1 MLRKIVLKI
10 LFYSDSLEI
19 EINGKLIFSRL
30 NLGRDPDI
38 DEIVEI
44 TKWGHKVASV
54 CVTRVTCLLRAS
66 RSCTCTSAAW
76 LRAGSHGW
84 WSLTGGTPPW
94 RGGSSCPAPYSEARR
109 EATSQK
115 CCIDVCKYTE
125 IYVVN
130 VHSKYIIATSA
141 VSNKCASKTLV
152 W

>member
-54 CVTRVTCLLRAS
+54 CVRCVTSVTCLLRAS
-66 RSCTCTSAAW
+66 RSCTCISAAW
-76 LRAGSHGW
+76 LRAGSQGW
-84 WSLTGGTPPW
+84 
-94 RGGSSCPAPYSEARR
+94 
-109 EATSQK
+109 
-115 CCIDVCKYTE
+115 
-125 IYVVN
+125 
-130 VHSKYIIATSA
+130 
-141 VSNKCASKTLV
+141 
-152 W
+152 

>member
-54 CVTRVTCLLRAS
+54 CVTRVTSLLRAS

-76 LRAGSHGW
+76 LRAGSRGW
-84 WSLTGGTPPW
+84 
-94 RGGSSCPAPYSEARR
+94 
-109 EATSQK
+109 
-115 CCIDVCKYTE
+115 
-125 IYVVN
+125 
-130 VHSKYIIATSA
+130 
-141 VSNKCASKTLV
+141 
-152 W
+152 